1 MPCFFLWS
9 SKCDEGSNIH
19 LRCVCAPSP
28 DALSPPNGALQA
40 VWLEPGS
47 VHAAWGCCEGQL
59 FPSTVHGQGNQ
70 KQQAKLP
77 STEKDRARA
86 KEQKGWQWAHPV
98 RCSYASLKSVL
109 AENLQL
115 QGFRQLGTPGNRKGW
130 SLPKAEDQ
138 VTLNA

>member
-1 MPCFFLWS
+1 MLSALLTEHSRQFGWS
-9 SKCDEGSNIH
+9 QAWSMLLGAAVKGSF
-19 LRCVCAPSP
+19 AP
-28 DALSPPNGALQA
+28 AL
-40 VWLEPGS
+40 
-47 VHAAWGCCEGQL
+47 
-59 FPSTVHGQGNQ
+59 FM
-70 KQQAKLP
+70 
-77 STEKDRARA
+77 DRAVRNSKQSCQA
-86 KEQKGWQWAHPV
+86 LKKIGHMPRNRKDDNGLIHIAN